1 MRKITPCLWFDFNAE
16 EAVAHYMRIFPN
28 SRVLETAHYNDAS
41 PALKGKVLT
50 IRFEVEGQELLA
62 LNAGPQFPFTEAISL
77 SVDCADQA
85 EVDRL
90 WAQLS
95 DGGSEG
101 PCGWVKDRF
110 GLSWQIV
117 PRPMIEM
124 LQGPDAAGAA
134 RAMAAMMKMGKLDI
148 AALRA
153 AYEGR

>member
-1 MRKITPCLWFDFNAE
+1 MPKITPCLWFDFNAE
-16 EAVAHYMRIFPN
+16 EAVAHYMRIFPD
-28 SRVLETAHYNDAS
+28 SRVLETSRYQGAAPH
-41 PALKGKVLT
+41 LEGKVLT

-62 LNAGPQFPFTEAISL
+62 LNGGPQFPFTEAISL

-95 DGGSEG
+95 EGGSEG
-101 PCGWVKDRF
+101 PCGWLKDRF

-124 LQGPDAAGAA
+124 LRGPDSAGAA